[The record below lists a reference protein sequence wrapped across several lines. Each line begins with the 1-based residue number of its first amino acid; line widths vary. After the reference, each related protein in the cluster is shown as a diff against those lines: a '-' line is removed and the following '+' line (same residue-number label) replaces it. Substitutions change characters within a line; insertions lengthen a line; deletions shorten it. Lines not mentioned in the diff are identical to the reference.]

1 MTDSISGQDL
11 GGRDRVGI
19 SSSLIYNQKPAA
31 VLARKIQYVGQAN
44 NQIYAPGGLVRLEI
58 PTSPGTFL
66 QCGTTTLKFDF
77 NISSTIPPGA
87 RGDGSVL
94 FDSTAASLIRRIRVY
109 SGSSLIEDINEYSKI
124 YECMKDATASSAEE
138 ETTGS
143 IEGYP
148 NTELI
153 APAVAP
159 AGAPLLTFQ
168 NDLVL
173 VNANVRRQDVRQD
186 CLLPTQLNA
195 LAVDNVPYQF
205 EIPVM
210 SGTIGTMC
218 PKWFPLGA
226 AGAAPIRIE
235 VELNNNNS
243 GVIQTAASTNPGALV
258 PGARPNAATWTI
270 QNVEVHCDIVQLDNN
285 AMRLVD
291 ESVGGEYVVNTSSF
305 RHSQAAVPAGATA
318 SSTILPFRFSSAKA
332 FLSRSY
338 SQVGQNVLE
347 TNSQTGATR
356 GNAIEYHHMVGSSH
370 VPANNVRLGQA
381 QQPGLAAAAGP
392 HQNTQWRQ
400 GAVEGVSE
408 LMKAVHGKNI
418 LQVSNKINST
428 NWNRDV
434 CPALITGGPGAGQ
447 EVQRGTFTYAV
458 DLESQGK
465 ASELIENGTSTVSLQ
480 CFLNITYGGLA
491 AVGTP
496 EAQVLHSWCLHD
508 LRLEYVGG
516 VCIAR
521 F

>member
-19 SSSLIYNQKPAA
+19 SNSLIYNQKPAA

-44 NQIYAPGGLVRLEI
+44 NQTYAPGGLVRLEI

-66 QCGTTTLKFDF
+66 QSGTTTLKFDF
-77 NISSTIPPGA
+77 NVSSTIAPAAG
-87 RGDGSVL
+87 GDGSVM

-124 YECMKDATASSAEE
+124 YELMRDATASSAEC

-143 IEGYP
+143 IEGSP
-148 NTELI
+148 NTDVLT
-153 APAVAP
+153 
-159 AGAPLLTFQ
+159 AGAAYNVEELSSVAL
-168 NDLVL
+168 
-173 VNANVRRQDVRQD
+173 ACSNVRRTDTEID
-186 CLLPTQLNA
+186 AMYPTLLNVA
-195 LAVDNVPYQF
+195 AADNVPYQF
-205 EIPVM
+205 EIPLM

-226 AGAAPIRIE
+226 AGAAPLRVEI
-235 VELNNNNS
+235 ELNNNNS
-243 GVIQTAASTNPGALV
+243 AIVQSSQSQLPGQGVLPPPAPTNQAF
-258 PGARPNAATWTI
+258 WSI
-270 QNVEVHCDIVQLDNN
+270 QNVELHCDIVQLDNN
-285 AMRLVD
+285 AMALVD
-291 ESVGGEYVVNTSSF
+291 NSVGGEYVVNTSSF
-305 RHSQAAVPAGATA
+305 RHSQANVNAGVNS

-332 FLSRSY
+332 FLSRHY
-338 SQVGQNVLE
+338 SQAGQLLRE
-347 TNSQTGATR
+347 SPSQTGATR
-356 GNAIEYHHMVGSSH
+356 ANAIEYHHMIGSSH

-381 QQPGLAAAAGP
+381 EQPFTVAALARNLP
-392 HQNTQWRQ
+392 WRQ

-418 LQVSNKINST
+418 LQISNKINQT
-428 NWNRDV
+428 NWNRSV
-434 CPALITGGPGAGQ
+434 VGGVTGLAGAGQ
-447 EVQRGTFTYAV
+447 EVRRGTFTYAV

-480 CFLNITYGGLA
+480 CFLNVNYGGLA
-491 AVGTP
+491 GVGTP
-496 EAQVLHSWCLHD
+496 EAVVLHSWCMHD
-508 LRLEYVGG
+508 LRLEFVGG

>member
-44 NQIYAPGGLVRLEI
+44 NQTYAPGGLVRLEI

-77 NISSTIPPGA
+77 NVTSLAQPAAGA
-87 RGDGSVL
+87 YGTGGVM
-94 FDSTAASLIRRIRVY
+94 FDSTAASLIRRIRIY

-124 YECMKDATASSAEE
+124 YELMKDATASSAEE

-148 NTELI
+148 NVDLD
-153 APAVAP
+153 APAAVP
-159 AGAPLLTFQ
+159 THVEGT
-168 NDLVL
+168 NIVL
-173 VNANVRRQDVRQD
+173 ACQNVRRTNAHIDV
-186 CLLPTQLNA
+186 LSPTQNNVA
-195 LAVDNVPYQF
+195 AADDVPYQF
-205 EIPVM
+205 EIPIM

-226 AGAAPIRIE
+226 AGAAPLRIE
-235 VELNNNNS
+235 IELNSNNS
-243 GVIQTAASTNPGALV
+243 GVVQSDAQANVGGAGLSASTWDI
-258 PGARPNAATWTI
+258 R
-270 QNVEVHCDIVQLDNN
+270 NVEVHCDIVQLDNN

-305 RHSQAAVPAGATA
+305 RHSQANVANGVSNST
-318 SSTILPFRFSSAKA
+318 TILPFRFSSAKA

-338 SQVGQNVLE
+338 SQAGQLAMN
-347 TNSQTGATR
+347 TPSQTGATR
-356 GNAIEYHHMVGSSH
+356 GNAQEYHHMVGSSH
-370 VPANNVRLGQA
+370 VPANNVRLGTPA
-381 QQPGLAAAAGP
+381 QPPLIAAIGSNLP
-392 HQNTQWRQ
+392 WRQ

-418 LQVSNKINST
+418 LQVSNKINAT
-428 NWNRDV
+428 NWNRAQV
-434 CPALITGGPGAGQ
+434 IACTGAAGANQ
-447 EVQRGTFTYAV
+447 EVQRGTFSFAC

-480 CFLNITYGGLA
+480 CFLNVTYGGA
-491 AVGTP
+491 GTP
-496 EAQVLHSWCLHD
+496 EAQVLHSWCMHD
-508 LRLEYVGG
+508 LRLEFVGG